1 MKRFF
6 VFVILSL
13 AVVWAA
19 AQTYPSKPIT
29 MIVPY
34 PPGGTTDAMGR
45 ITALRLS
52 AVLGVPVVVENRA
65 GAGGT
70 IGSEYVRRA
79 TPDGYTLLYNASI
92 FLLGKQVLKA
102 TPYDPANDFVPL
114 ARVGTVPLLLLANPS
129 VASSNLTQLVS
140 QIKANPNAFNF
151 ANSAAGSA
159 GHLAS
164 LEFNRL
170 AGTNVPV
177 ISYRGSSPALTDL
190 IGGQIQLMFDPVGV
204 AVQHVR
210 SGKLKALAVTSGER
224 SETIPEVPTATEGGM
239 PQLKVFSWYG
249 VWGPRDL
256 PADVLA
262 KLDKAFAGVGSDEEM
277 IKRVKALGVIPLY
290 ESRQAFSAFVAA
302 DIKRNAALLSAS
314 GFQPE

>member
-6 VFVILSL
+6 VLVVLSF
-13 AVVWAA
+13 ASVWAA
-19 AQTYPSKPIT
+19 AQAFPNKPIT
-29 MIVPY
+29 MVVPY

-52 AVLGVPVVVENRA
+52 AELGVPVIVENRG
-65 GAGGT
+65 GASGT
-70 IGSEYVRRA
+70 IGSQSVRRA
-79 TPDGYTLLYNASI
+79 TPDGYTLLFNASI
-92 FLLGKQVLKA
+92 FLLGKNVLKA
-102 TPYDPANDFVPL
+102 TPYDPASDFVAL
-114 ARVGTVPLLLLANPS
+114 ARVGHVPLVLLANPL
-129 VASSNLTQLVS
+129 VTAPTLTQLVS
-140 QIKANPNAFNF
+140 QIKANPDGFNF

-190 IGGQIQLMFDPVGV
+190 IGGQVQLMFDPVGV

-210 SGKLKALAVTSGER
+210 AGKLRALAITSGER
-224 SETIPEVPTATEGGM
+224 SEAIPEVPSAVEAGM
-239 PQLKVFSWYG
+239 PELKVFSWYG

-256 PADVLA
+256 PADVLT
-262 KLDKAFAGVGSDEEM
+262 KLDQAFAAVGRDEEM
-277 IKRVKALGVIPLY
+277 SKRVKAIGVTPLY
-290 ESRQAFSAFVAA
+290 ENRQVFGAFVAA
-302 DIKRNAALLSAS
+302 DIKRNAALLAAS